1 MRLVA
6 TSDWHGHLPTSI
18 PDGDVLVIAGDT
30 LSLEHRVEAQR
41 EELESQLAPF
51 LAELPHERILLI
63 AGNHDFL
70 FADPQAWQE
79 GLPANVSYLLDEAVE
94 IGGVRFWGTPWS
106 TLLPGWAFME
116 PEAKLPSRWAAIPP
130 ETDVLVVHG
139 PPFGSLDKTAPR
151 FGGEHVGSPSLRGWI
166 EQHQPEAVI
175 CGHIHEGFGV
185 DRIGSTAVYNVSYL
199 DASYEHTPKR
209 TPVVID
215 VGASS

>member
-1 MRLVA
+1 
-6 TSDWHGHLPTSI
+6 
-18 PDGDVLVIAGDT
+18 
-30 LSLEHRVEAQR
+30 
-41 EELESQLAPF
+41 
-51 LAELPHERILLI
+51 
-63 AGNHDFL
+63 
-70 FADPQAWQE
+70 
-79 GLPANVSYLLDEAVE
+79 
-94 IGGVRFWGTPWS
+94 
-106 TLLPGWAFME
+106 ME

-166 EQHQPEAVI
+166 EQQQPEAVI

-215 VGASS
+215 VGASFLARARPREPGSQLAVSSLGTCGVIPGPTS

>member
-1 MRLVA
+1 MD
-6 TSDWHGHLPTSI
+6 SLPASI
-18 PDGDVLVIAGDT
+18 PHGDVLVIAGDT
-30 LSLEHRVEAQR
+30 LSLDHRVEAQR

-79 GLPANVSYLLDEAVE
+79 GLPANVTYLLDEAVE
-94 IGGVRFWGTPWS
+94 VGGIRFWGTPWS

-139 PPFGSLDKTAPR
+139 PPFGSLDRTRAEIRGRARRLAEPARLDRAAPA
-151 FGGEHVGSPSLRGWI
+151 GGRDLRP
-166 EQHQPEAVI
+166 HPRRLRRRP
-175 CGHIHEGFGV
+175 
-185 DRIGSTAVYNVSYL
+185 DRL
-199 DASYEHTPKR
+199 DGRLQRLVPRCELRAHP
-209 TPVVID
+209 
-215 VGASS
+215 

>member
-1 MRLVA
+1 M
-6 TSDWHGHLPTSI
+6 T
-18 PDGDVLVIAGDT
+18 
-30 LSLEHRVEAQR
+30 
-41 EELESQLAPF
+41 
-51 LAELPHERILLI
+51 
-63 AGNHDFL
+63 
-70 FADPQAWQE
+70 
-79 GLPANVSYLLDEAVE
+79 YLLDEAVE

-116 PEAKLPSRWAAIPP
+116 PEAKLPLRWAAIPP

-166 EQHQPEAVI
+166 ERQQPEAVI

-199 DASYEHTPKR
+199 DASYEHSPNARPSSSTWPLLPSPR
-209 TPVVID
+209 GPREPGSQPAVSSLGTCGVIP
-215 VGASS
+215 GPTS